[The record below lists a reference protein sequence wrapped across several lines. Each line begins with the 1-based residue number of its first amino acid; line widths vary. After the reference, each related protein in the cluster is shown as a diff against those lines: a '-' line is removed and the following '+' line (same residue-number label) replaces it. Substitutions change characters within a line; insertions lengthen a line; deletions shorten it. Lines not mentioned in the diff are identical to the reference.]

1 MEEESL
7 SSSRVATTP
16 HGIGRRSRYGCLM
29 CKRRKKRCD
38 QSRPR
43 CAACVRLNLTCQ
55 YSDPS
60 IQKHGNMGRPPR
72 RGHQSVLHTSV
83 WNSAGGERE
92 LELPLHFTDFS
103 LRSNPE
109 ELTSGVSA
117 PSLSVPLPA
126 ASSPV
131 MPSLP
136 FDSFF
141 SPACILGEINSSH
154 PSDIANLL
162 GDEDLD
168 PPLGVANEPTPS
180 TCMLQSAYPNLDLE
194 GIELFEYFRD
204 YQSAMATVSPVNY
217 FRTVFLAIS
226 LRCSSTLY
234 ALIGWAAWHRGDED
248 IGRKYFALAAER
260 MELREPMLKEE
271 VLASLLCM
279 ASGKICC
286 GDVSDWRQ
294 YMRWAAEVI
303 QKQGGLAS
311 FLESKSV
318 RWLLKNFAYHE
329 ILASSSLECPML
341 FSSQDF
347 AFIFSQETEKFP
359 DTLCACCEDL
369 FVELVA
375 INELARD
382 AKHQDELELHNEVGE
397 WSPITARAKAI
408 ERKILACR
416 PDTELLAN
424 LSITDLRLQV
434 VLFEVFQ
441 KVAILHLYQCI
452 FHVCSRSPLI
462 RKSAR
467 ELNVLL
473 PQLLCSQ
480 VEGAILFPLFITG
493 AASWCSQ
500 QRKSV
505 SEMLDGL
512 SKRVRARNVTQVK
525 SLLEEVWSLDH
536 DGTRCVDWN
545 ELAQNKGVVLSFA

>member
-16 HGIGRRSRYGCLM
+16 HGIGRRSRYECLM
-29 CKRRKKRCD
+29 CKRRKKQCD

-60 IQKHGNMGRPPR
+60 IQKHGNMGRPLR
-72 RGHQSVLHTSV
+72 RGHQSVLHNSV
-83 WNSAGGERE
+83 WNPAGGERE

-109 ELTSGVSA
+109 ELTSGISA
-117 PSLSVPLPA
+117 PSLSVPLPG

-136 FDSFF
+136 LDSFL
-141 SPACILGEINSSH
+141 SSACILGEIDSSQ
-154 PSDIANLL
+154 PSDVANLL
-162 GDEDLD
+162 GDEDLN
-168 PPLGVANEPTPS
+168 PPLGVVNEPILP
-180 TCMLQSAYPNLDLE
+180 TCMLQNAYPNLDSE

-248 IGRKYFALAAER
+248 IGRKYFALATER
-260 MELREPMLKEE
+260 MELREPMLKKE

-286 GDVSDWRQ
+286 GDVSDWQ

-318 RWLLKNFAYHE
+318 RWLLKYFAYHE
-329 ILASSSLECPML
+329 ILASSSLECPMI

-347 AFIFSQETEKFP
+347 VFIFSQETEKFP
-359 DTLCACCEDL
+359 DTLCVCCEDL

-382 AKHQDELELHNEVGE
+382 AKHQDKLELRNEVGE

-408 ERKILACR
+408 
-416 PDTELLAN
+416 
-424 LSITDLRLQV
+424 
-434 VLFEVFQ
+434 
-441 KVAILHLYQCI
+441 
-452 FHVCSRSPLI
+452 
-462 RKSAR
+462 
-467 ELNVLL
+467 
-473 PQLLCSQ
+473 
-480 VEGAILFPLFITG
+480 
-493 AASWCSQ
+493 
-500 QRKSV
+500 
-505 SEMLDGL
+505 
-512 SKRVRARNVTQVK
+512 
-525 SLLEEVWSLDH
+525 
-536 DGTRCVDWN
+536 
-545 ELAQNKGVVLSFA
+545 